1 MGSGAGMI
9 VSVRGEPRFLPALV
23 VHSVHARPRLS
34 AVPGSPLALAWVAGK
49 VVPVAR
55 LGEAGPHLVVCLSGG
70 EVVGLWGVEVLDTGF
85 FQKSEHGVEHAGQSV
100 APLDVALEIEKA
112 LEASA

>member
-1 MGSGAGMI
+1 MGTGAGMI

-34 AVPGSPLALAWVAGK
+34 AVPGSPLSMAWVAGK

-55 LGEAGPHLVVCLSGG
+55 LGDTGPHLVVCLSAG

-85 FQKSEHGVEHAGQSV
+85 FEKGEGGVEHSGRTV
-100 APLDVALEIEKA
+100 APLDVTAEIEKA
-112 LEASA
+112 LETSA